1 MVPSMRVRIRPYADF
16 GRFFPGTGKIREIE
30 IPAGAS
36 IDDVL
41 MIHGLAAEE
50 RLTIGLNGELAQRDA
65 KLAAGDLIDI
75 LAPMSGGM

>member
-1 MVPSMRVRIRPYADF
+1 MVPSMRVRVRPYADF
-16 GRFFPGTGKIREIE
+16 ARFFPGTGRIRQIE
-30 IPAGAS
+30 VPADAC
-36 IDDVL
+36 IDDL
-41 MIHGLAAEE
+41 LTIHGLDAEE